1 MSKEIARTTALL
13 AIAVSPRRATSS
25 AMTEAKGRATILVVD
40 DDADVLD
47 LTGEVLEEAGYEV
60 IRASGPEPALEV
72 LRGTRA
78 VHLLLTDIVMPG
90 LNGLAL
96 ADEARR
102 LRPDLR
108 VLYTSAFVKTAPFG
122 DGTQGGPSF
131 GTLVNKPWR
140 LDRLCWAV
148 DEALE

>member
-1 MSKEIARTTALL
+1 
-13 AIAVSPRRATSS
+13 
-25 AMTEAKGRATILVVD
+25 MTDGKKRATILVVD
-40 DDADVLD
+40 DDADVLE
-47 LTGEVLEEAGYEV
+47 LTAEVLGEAGYDV
-60 IRASGPEPALEV
+60 IRAGNADTALDV
-72 LRGTRA
+72 LRGPRA
-78 VHLLLTDIVMPG
+78 VQLLLTDIVMPG

-96 ADEARR
+96 ADEAKR
-102 LRPDLR
+102 LRPELR

>member
-1 MSKEIARTTALL
+1 
-13 AIAVSPRRATSS
+13 
-25 AMTEAKGRATILVVD
+25 MTEPDPRATILVVD
-40 DDADVLD
+40 DDSDVLD
-47 LTGEVLEEAGYEV
+47 LTAEVLAAAGYAV
-60 IRASGPEPALEV
+60 LTASGAEPALEL
-72 LRGTRA
+72 LRGDDR
-78 VHLLLTDIVMPG
+78 VDLLLTDIVMPG

-96 ADEARR
+96 AEEAKR
-102 LRPDLR
+102 LRPELR
-108 VLYTSAFVKTAPFG
+108 VLYASAFVKTAPFG

>member
-1 MSKEIARTTALL
+1 
-13 AIAVSPRRATSS
+13 
-25 AMTEAKGRATILVVD
+25 MTEAMKLATILVVD
-40 DDADVLD
+40 DDSDVLE
-47 LTGEVLEEAGYEV
+47 LTAEVLSDSGYEV
-60 IRASGPEPALEV
+60 LKASGAEPALEL
-72 LRGTRA
+72 LRGA
-78 VHLLLTDIVMPG
+78 QQVDLLLTDIVMPG

-96 ADEARR
+96 ADEAKR
-102 LRPDLR
+102 LRPGLR